1 MMDMQAAPPT
11 YAEMDTGR
19 PPMGN
24 PPMLGQ
30 QVPGFS
36 GGLPSQGGLSV
47 LANPMAQELQSQ
59 YAEGGAVRQAENV
72 RQMGRG
78 EDSVLMH
85 VTPHEL
91 SGLQALAM
99 AHGGSLTINPQTGLP
114 EAGFLGGV
122 FKKLLPTL
130 IGVGMNFV
138 LPGSGLV
145 ATLGGKAATAGL
157 MTGLGSLALTG
168 SLKKGLM
175 AGLGAYGGASLAG
188 GIQGAVKGVPVP
200 GAPPAA
206 PVMTN
211 PATGAINSMN
221 NMVTSAGITP
231 AATNA
236 VSNVALQGA
245 PSIAGTAAQQAG
257 RSLLAPVAGG
267 LETGVGSLGGA
278 IAQSAP
284 QSLIVDAG
292 LKKGLGG
299 FAQGFAN
306 TAKGNMKGLL
316 AKAAVPMAISGAV
329 QGVSGAFAPSGGVA
343 TPTGQ
348 IDNSYQGP
356 YYAQDR
362 QQIMDPE
369 GPVSGKQRRHF
380 AVSMPEIRNMAG
392 QITQPGSMT
401 ARGTPILQMV
411 PNPKAKKG
419 ENMYTPQFVPFMGG
433 PEPTNEQDMGY
444 ARGGEIAM
452 ANGAFVLDARTVSEI
467 GNGSSSA
474 GIEILR
480 RLGGRPVKGRGDG
493 VSDSVPARIG
503 KRQPARVAR
512 DEVVIPAKAVKRIGQ
527 GNPKRG
533 AAKLYALMDKAHKAR
548 KNAKRG
554 QDTKLRRG
562 LAL

>member
-188 GIQGAVKGVPVP
+188 GIQGAIKGAPVP
-200 GAPPAA
+200 GTTASGIPAGAAPPPVVPTPPPVAEGLAGA
-206 PVMTN
+206 PIRTLPGMAQ
-211 PATGAINSMN
+211 ATGTI
-221 NMVTSAGITP
+221 
-231 AATNA
+231 
-236 VSNVALQGA
+236 A
-245 PSIAGTAAQQAG
+245 PS
-257 RSLLAPVAGG
+257 APIMKTG
-267 LETGVGSLGGA
+267 LS
-278 IAQSAP
+278 
-284 QSLIVDAG
+284 
-292 LKKGLGG
+292 G

-306 TAKGNMKGLL
+306 TAKGNMTGIL
-316 AKAAVPMAISGAV
+316 AKAAVPMAISGTV
-329 QGVSGAFAPSGGVA
+329 QGVSGALTPSGGVA

-348 IDNSYQGP
+348 IDNSYQGS

-444 ARGGEIAM
+444 AKGGEIAM
-452 ANGAFVLDARTVSEI
+452 DDGAFVLDARTVSEL
-467 GNGSSSA
+467 GNGSSNA
-474 GIEILR
+474 GKEVLR
-480 RLGGRPVKGRGDG
+480 RIGGMAIEGPGDG
-493 VSDSVPARIG
+493 VSDSVRARIG
-503 KRQPARVAR
+503 RDQPARVAR
-512 DEVVIPAKAVKRIGQ
+512 DEVVIPAKAVKRIGK

-533 AAKLYALMDKAHKAR
+533 ADKLYALMDKAHKAR